1 MRCARR
7 VYACRNCAE
16 PTPACK
22 IGCSTATG
30 DRGLCCIADPQV
42 SVPRDAASPLLKERM
57 VESRSE
63 KSRQRPRRYNRRLLQ
78 QYRHWADEPTC
89 PHSRRVLEGK
99 LTYCLEALFLVS
111 SPSTARIPTSG
122 PLTDLY
128 RFASLGDRMRFDQL
142 KRRQLLLMG
151 GAFGARIIDDA
162 GDSILAEFSSVGHA
176 VKCVVNI
183 QSRRGRSEHAR

>member
-1 MRCARR
+1 MRLLATLLVPWPRPRLSSDRAAIADALRCYLLISSASCGLGGFGYGAMRCARR

-63 KSRQRPRRYNRRLLQ
+63 KLRQRPRRYNRRLLQ
-78 QYRHWADEPTC
+78 QYRHTA
-89 PHSRRVLEGK
+89 
-99 LTYCLEALFLVS
+99 AVS
-111 SPSTARIPTSG
+111 I
-122 PLTDLY
+122 
-128 RFASLGDRMRFDQL
+128 
-142 KRRQLLLMG
+142 
-151 GAFGARIIDDA
+151 
-162 GDSILAEFSSVGHA
+162 
-176 VKCVVNI
+176 
-183 QSRRGRSEHAR
+183 